1 LIFSERY
8 PLGCICKWISY
19 LNITGWVLSE
29 THPCCR
35 FHGKKRNERKENPS
49 APLPRESLRR
59 MRGLFP
65 AKELPPPPVPVVADD
80 APEEVAHVKYWKTI
94 LGMGTAVVAIMA
106 LALAVTGQRS
116 SASSPQ
122 LVYICSFQP
131 CANAQELE
139 VFDANGAPI
148 WSAGEFGGDAV
159 FGDNRSVY
167 PPGSVT
173 NPSVVE
179 SYTTPAGY
187 GKTSCVAPEVWVS
200 PTGIYACHGGK
211 FALEM
216 RL

>member
-1 LIFSERY
+1 MFSEHY
-8 PLGCICKWISY
+8 PLKCICTWISY
-19 LNITGWVLSE
+19 LGVTGWFLNE
-29 THPCCR
+29 IHPRCQV
-35 FHGKKRNERKENPS
+35 HGKKEDDQT
-49 APLPRESLRR
+49 APVPPVPLRG
-59 MRGLFP
+59 MQEVQP
-65 AKELPPPPVPVVADD
+65 AGELPLASVPVVADD
-80 APEEVAHVKYWKTI
+80 APEEVADMKHWKTI
-94 LGMGTAVVAIMA
+94 LGMGTAVIAIMA
-106 LALAVTGQRS
+106 LALALTGQRS

-122 LVYICSFQP
+122 LVYICSSQP
-131 CANAQELE
+131 CTNAQELE

-148 WSAGEFGGDAV
+148 YSVGEFGGDAV